1 MLAARAPAAPLR
13 LLDAKAEQRAAI
25 ALARVRLGD
34 AAIVEAV
41 LACDADALAPARLE
55 LVLRAAPS
63 DAEAAAALAVAPGD
77 APRLSRA
84 SQFHRALAA
93 RVPDAARRL
102 EGLSFAQRVEQST
115 RNLND
120 DFRVLARACEQ
131 IGRSERLARLLER
144 VLALGN
150 ALNAGSARGGAR
162 GFLVTDLP
170 AAARLRGAAGSEF
183 PTLAHFLVAS
193 ATRDGEAH
201 TIDAEDEVPDLE
213 AAARCQPDAWRA
225 AVLDLRARAAAL
237 AAAVAAARAAA
248 VPGCR
253 FVATMAA
260 PAERARAAV
269 DALEERRLATEA
281 RFRRLAASFG
291 DDDADRAAPAAF
303 FGALAA
309 FFADLRAARRDNGI
323 ELCSRFVTCCH
334 VIV

>member
-1 MLAARAPAAPLR
+1 M
-13 LLDAKAEQRAAI
+13 
-25 ALARVRLGD
+25 
-34 AAIVEAV
+34 
-41 LACDADALAPARLE
+41 
-55 LVLRAAPS
+55 
-63 DAEAAAALAVAPGD
+63 
-77 APRLSRA
+77 
-84 SQFHRALAA
+84 
-93 RVPDAARRL
+93 
-102 EGLSFAQRVEQST
+102 
-115 RNLND
+115 
-120 DFRVLARACEQ
+120 
-131 IGRSERLARLLER
+131 
-144 VLALGN
+144 
-150 ALNAGSARGGAR
+150 
-162 GFLVTDLP
+162 TDLP

-281 RFRRLAASFG
+281 RFRRLASFG

-309 FFADLRAARRDNGI
+309 FFADLRAARRDNGKRRTAARRAAAARRPAGATAPPRAGGAVAARLATLKTETADDVLAKLRGPRRARGGRAPAPVPASPAAAPSSAAAGGG
-323 ELCSRFVTCCH
+323 ELLARLERKRGRRRKATR
-334 VIV
+334 

>member
-1 MLAARAPAAPLR
+1 M
-13 LLDAKAEQRAAI
+13 
-25 ALARVRLGD
+25 RLGD

-102 EGLSFAQRVEQST
+102 EGLSFSQRISQSLQ
-115 RNLND
+115 NLND

-162 GFLVTDLP
+162 VSARTLNFGRSAPSTWR
-170 AAARLRGAAGSEF
+170 RLRDCVCSTMWTFHAVVE
-183 PTLAHFLVAS
+183 
-193 ATRDGEAH
+193 AT
-201 TIDAEDEVPDLE
+201 TSP
-213 AAARCQPDAWRA
+213 
-225 AVLDLRARAAAL
+225 
-237 AAAVAAARAAA
+237 
-248 VPGCR
+248 
-253 FVATMAA
+253 
-260 PAERARAAV
+260 
-269 DALEERRLATEA
+269 
-281 RFRRLAASFG
+281 
-291 DDDADRAAPAAF
+291 
-303 FGALAA
+303 
-309 FFADLRAARRDNGI
+309 
-323 ELCSRFVTCCH
+323 
-334 VIV
+334 

>member
-1 MLAARAPAAPLR
+1 M
-13 LLDAKAEQRAAI
+13 
-25 ALARVRLGD
+25 
-34 AAIVEAV
+34 
-41 LACDADALAPARLE
+41 
-55 LVLRAAPS
+55 
-63 DAEAAAALAVAPGD
+63 
-77 APRLSRA
+77 
-84 SQFHRALAA
+84 
-93 RVPDAARRL
+93 
-102 EGLSFAQRVEQST
+102 
-115 RNLND
+115 
-120 DFRVLARACEQ
+120 
-131 IGRSERLARLLER
+131 
-144 VLALGN
+144 
-150 ALNAGSARGGAR
+150 
-162 GFLVTDLP
+162 TDLP

-309 FFADLRAARRDNGI
+309 FFADLRAARRDNGKRRAAARRAAAARRGGGRRAPRDPQDRDGRRRPRQAPGPAPRARR
-323 ELCSRFVTCCH
+323 SRASAGASFAGGRAVVRGGGRRRAPRAPRAEARAPEEGDALTASST
-334 VIV
+334 

>member
-1 MLAARAPAAPLR
+1 MKRLRRSREIASGGARARAEGGGGAPAAPLR

-162 GFLVTDLP
+162 VSARTSNVRRSAP
-170 AAARLRGAAGSEF
+170 STWRRLRDCVCSTMWTFHAVVE
-183 PTLAHFLVAS
+183 
-193 ATRDGEAH
+193 AT
-201 TIDAEDEVPDLE
+201 TSP
-213 AAARCQPDAWRA
+213 
-225 AVLDLRARAAAL
+225 
-237 AAAVAAARAAA
+237 
-248 VPGCR
+248 
-253 FVATMAA
+253 
-260 PAERARAAV
+260 
-269 DALEERRLATEA
+269 
-281 RFRRLAASFG
+281 
-291 DDDADRAAPAAF
+291 
-303 FGALAA
+303 
-309 FFADLRAARRDNGI
+309 
-323 ELCSRFVTCCH
+323 
-334 VIV
+334 